1 MAGVGYPGGM
11 SDEKETNAPAA
22 PAKTVI
28 APPSM
33 LSKPTDAAP
42 RPGFR
47 APSNSK
53 SKAQKKKR

>member
-1 MAGVGYPGGM
+1 M
-11 SDEKETNAPAA
+11 SDEKETTAPAA

-53 SKAQKKKR
+53 SKAQKKKK